1 MRSIR
6 PFPKRRTVR
15 SDFSFLAKGAYMI
28 YFGKDSAV
36 KLEMRKWFDIRLVTK
51 KWVKN
56 NDRWNARKYFDSDFE
71 QFEEDSPLGI
81 VTFDRTDAMTSADY
95 INA

>member
-1 MRSIR
+1 
-6 PFPKRRTVR
+6 
-15 SDFSFLAKGAYMI
+15 MI

-36 KLEMRKWFDIRLVTK
+36 KLEMRKWFDIRLVTQIDDELVTITAHLKEHEDFWSVK

-56 NDRWNARKYFDSDFE
+56 NYRWNARKYFDSDFE

-95 INA
+95 IYA